1 LSRDGHAVGPPS
13 RVCPPAPEEDET
25 AAERNA
31 QHVGAWSL
39 LKREEPVGHNLE
51 EHPPGMGPIRLQA
64 PSGIFA
70 EIRIPE
76 QPDSFTQ
83 GSCGGFHA
91 VVDMDGKRLSVRHRT
106 VDFRPPTGCVLCTQV
121 KFDREVMGE
130 LSHPKGRCRDEY
142 IEAVTPAPAD
152 TFTAPAP
159 RIAYV
164 DPAPAAF
171 CAAPAPVTEY
181 VDHGNA
187 AAREATAPVIEYVDP
202 APAYSCATPA
212 PETEYD
218 DHALAATL
226 EAAAPV
232 IENVAKALADGLDA
246 FSWEN
251 IWGRRVSYR
260 TAANWGFSAVTSRE
274 CHPAS
279 RVQAIQME
287 LGTGQYLSFR
297 QLNDGRPLF
306 RQCRPQG

>member
-1 LSRDGHAVGPPS
+1 
-13 RVCPPAPEEDET
+13 
-25 AAERNA
+25 
-31 QHVGAWSL
+31 
-39 LKREEPVGHNLE
+39 
-51 EHPPGMGPIRLQA
+51 
-64 PSGIFA
+64 
-70 EIRIPE
+70 
-76 QPDSFTQ
+76 
-83 GSCGGFHA
+83 
-91 VVDMDGKRLSVRHRT
+91 
-106 VDFRPPTGCVLCTQV
+106 
-121 KFDREVMGE
+121 MGE

-159 RIAYV
+159 R
-164 DPAPAAF
+164 
-171 CAAPAPVTEY
+171 TEY

-251 IWGRRVSYR
+251 IWGRR
-260 TAANWGFSAVTSRE
+260 
-274 CHPAS
+274 
-279 RVQAIQME
+279 
-287 LGTGQYLSFR
+287 
-297 QLNDGRPLF
+297 
-306 RQCRPQG
+306 